1 MRNRRNTLV
10 ALAFTFVLGACQSK
24 DEYPNR
30 YFDYSGKDGC
40 SPPNIGHGLGGDLPG
55 NAPNTLEGMMAISSM
70 QSSDC
75 FKNWEVDLNQAAD
88 VIVLSHDSTFGGRDL
103 GLLSR
108 DQLPEGISTLD
119 EFASA
124 LVKLDLQKP
133 LILDIKK
140 VSNPD
145 LWPEM
150 RKAARTIKQHGKI
163 PVWFTIDDIVAD
175 AHAGICA
182 FLNGEFEVMLY
193 RRGGPLCV

>member
-1 MRNRRNTLV
+1 MRHRRKTL
-10 ALAFTFVLGACQSK
+10 AAILLAIILGACQTK
-24 DEYPNR
+24 NDYPNR

-55 NAPNTLEGMMAISSM
+55 FARNSIEGMMAISSM

-75 FKNWEVDLNQAAD
+75 FKNWEVDLNQAVD
-88 VIVLSHDSTFGGRDL
+88 VIVLSHDSAFGDRDL
-103 GLLSR
+103 GSLSR

-119 EFASA
+119 EFTSA
-124 LVKLDLQKP
+124 LLKLDLQKP

-150 RKAARTIKQHGKI
+150 RKAARTIKERGKI
-163 PVWFTIDDIVAD
+163 SVWFIIDGNDAD
-175 AHAGICA
+175 AHAGICD

-193 RRGGPLCV
+193 RKGGPLCT

>member
-1 MRNRRNTLV
+1 M
-10 ALAFTFVLGACQSK
+10 LGACQDKS
-24 DEYPNR
+24 EYPNR

-55 NAPNTLEGMMAISSM
+55 NARNTIEGMMAISSM
-70 QSSDC
+70 QSSEC

-193 RRGGPLCV
+193 RRGGPLCT